1 MAIFSFTNI
10 TVSLVSLY
18 VVRRIYW
25 EATTGTRRRALAK
38 QHGCLPPQKRLNRV
52 LPNLIDLFGVDMVIS
67 NYRAY
72 KAHRKLEQEAND
84 LRDAGAHTIQA
95 KVFGLNIFITDD
107 PENVKCLL
115 ATNSD
120 TWSLGQSRIKVMSSY
135 LGHGI
140 FTNEGKAWKH
150 SRDMLHGSEVD
161 LQPLFHELTLDVA
174 TDFLF
179 GRSTN
184 SLNRADESEDVKEF
198 IESFEYCLDP
208 LSSDNCKRFGYLG
221 LLLPDRKKKRSV
233 KFIQDFTDKVIDE
246 ELRLKEETQDKQDSR
261 YIFLHDLIT
270 ATQDRTVP
278 AANCSTSSSQAA
290 TQPLTSSQIS
300 SENYLA
306 THPFLPA
313 SAKKSLPS

>member
-10 TVSLVSLY
+10 AVSLVSLY

-38 QHGCLPPQKRLNRV
+38 QHGCLPPKQRLNRI

-72 KAHRKLEQEAND
+72 KVHRMLEQETND
-84 LRDAGAHTIQA
+84 LRDADAHTIQA
-95 KVFGLNIFITDD
+95 KVFGMKIFITDD

-115 ATNSD
+115 ATKID
-120 TWSLGQSRIKVMSSY
+120 MWGLGKPRIKELSSV

-150 SRDMLHGSEVD
+150 SRDMLRPCFERSAVADVSIFNKHTERLISLLPTDGSEVD

-174 TDFLF
+174 TEFLF

-184 SLNRADESEDVKEF
+184 SLDRGYDNEDVKEF
-198 IESFEYCLDP
+198 IEAFEYCLDP

-221 LLLPDRKKKRSV
+221 LLLPDKKKKRSV
-233 KFIQDFTDKVIDE
+233 KFIQGTLNSI
-246 ELRLKEETQDKQDSR
+246 RTQVQES
-261 YIFLHDLIT
+261 
-270 ATQDRTVP
+270 
-278 AANCSTSSSQAA
+278 
-290 TQPLTSSQIS
+290 
-300 SENYLA
+300 
-306 THPFLPA
+306 
-313 SAKKSLPS
+313 